1 MRIVLALLMFV
12 TGLACICRSI
22 ARDDTDAIT
31 AAGVF
36 FLAGCVL
43 IR

>member
-12 TGLACICRSI
+12 TGLACVYRSV
-22 ARDDTDAIT
+22 ARDDTNAMT